1 MTRERDNSGM
11 LSVLQEVSEREPD
24 RLKGIMRIIIE
35 QLLEE
40 EITAFLGAQ
49 PHERTEER
57 IGYRNGYKPR
67 TLKTR
72 VGKFELLV
80 PKDREG
86 RFQTSMFERYQRSE
100 KALVL
105 GIVEMYVQ
113 GVSTRNVKAITE
125 ALCGID
131 ISKSQVSEL
140 AKRLDEEMREW
151 RNRPLEKGY
160 PYLVIDARY
169 EKVRSGGR
177 VVSSGVLIVT
187 GIRED
192 GVREI
197 LGVWVMPL
205 ESEATWSEVF
215 KELKDRG
222 LRDVIYTVS
231 DDHKGLVAAI
241 EKYFPE
247 ALWQRC
253 QVHFMRNV
261 LGKIRKADRKEVVNL
276 LHGIT
281 EAATKEGAL
290 RGAKEA
296 VERLAE
302 DYPKAA
308 EMIEENAEDIL
319 AVYELP
325 ESHRKKMR
333 TTNMMER
340 LNQELKRRTRV
351 VRIFPSDGSCLR
363 LTCAL
368 AMETSEE
375 WEERRYLDMSELE
388 EAGLAEAAREA
399 VA

>member
-1 MTRERDNSGM
+1 
-11 LSVLQEVSEREPD
+11 
-24 RLKGIMRIIIE
+24 
-35 QLLEE
+35 
-40 EITAFLGAQ
+40 
-49 PHERTEER
+49 
-57 IGYRNGYKPR
+57 
-67 TLKTR
+67 
-72 VGKFELLV
+72 
-80 PKDREG
+80 
-86 RFQTSMFERYQRSE
+86 
-100 KALVL
+100 
-105 GIVEMYVQ
+105 
-113 GVSTRNVKAITE
+113 
-125 ALCGID
+125 
-131 ISKSQVSEL
+131 
-140 AKRLDEEMREW
+140 MREW